1 MTEDRETRGKIM
13 RAVRGSDTKIELAVR
28 RIVRSLGFPGY
39 RLGRKDVPGKPD
51 LAYVGK
57 RKAIFVHG
65 CFWHGHWCPRG
76 ARVPMAN
83 REYWVRKI
91 SRNRERDAEV
101 LALLGAMGWSALVV
115 WECEL
120 RDPVLISERLKKF
133 LDGHE

>member
-28 RIVRSLGFPGY
+28 RIVRSLGFQGY
-39 RLGRKDVPGKPD
+39 RLGRNDFPGTPD

-65 CFWHGHWCPRG
+65 CFWHGHECPRG
-76 ARVPMAN
+76 ARVPKTN
-83 REYWVRKI
+83 REYWVKKI

-101 LALLGAMGWSALVV
+101 LDALTTMGWSALIV

-120 RDPVLISERLKKF
+120 RDPALVSERLKRF
-133 LDGHE
+133 LVDHE